1 MIFVI
6 VRPSLRLTSVP
17 VYDRDNFDIRF
28 HVWYI
33 SFQGQGLT
41 NTLSLHRDPGPTCLV
56 EMSET
61 LESFISTR
69 FSALNLEVPED
80 DVSPRVVVQVAYA
93 QLMFTVLWT
102 WR

>member
-1 MIFVI
+1 MAGIFLLMIKA
-6 VRPSLRLTSVP
+6 P
-17 VYDRDNFDIRF
+17 
-28 HVWYI
+28 
-33 SFQGQGLT
+33 T
-41 NTLSLHRDPGPTCLV
+41 NTSSLHIQFGPSCLV

-80 DVSPRVVVQVAYA
+80 DVSLEAVARVAHA